1 MFFPLSLFLFFL
13 TSATLASGS
22 ELDEKINNFLLT
34 ISSDLNSKCPMNVD
48 RFIILK
54 NTMVDGKMFIYRYFT
69 DFQAM
74 NQYALET
81 YGTKTTTVDWEEGF
95 KKNAIK
101 EDCSDPDDPFFAV
114 GASIGRYYYDEN
126 NTLRIIIK
134 TSREDCPKITDNPWA
149 VGMYALLPELVCQD
163 NQIYRQCYAVSQ
175 NECETAMKSAT
186 ADCLQSHLSELPP
199 DITTNKKIGS
209 HWGEIVGACASEKY
223 SSSLK
228 SKFTNT
234 NDCNNMNNW
243 K

>member
-1 MFFPLSLFLFFL
+1 LFL
-13 TSATLASGS
+13 TSSTLASGS
-22 ELDEKINNFLLT
+22 ELDVKINNFLLT

-54 NTMVDGKMFIYRYFT
+54 NTMVDGKIFIYRYFT

-81 YGTKTTTVDWEEGF
+81 YGKKTTTADWEEGF
-95 KKNAIK
+95 KKIVIK
-101 EDCSDPDDPFFAV
+101 EDCSDPDNPFFAV

-126 NTLRIIIK
+126 NTLRIKIE
-134 TSREDCPKITDNPWA
+134 TSRKDCPKITDNPWA
-149 VGMYALLPELVCQD
+149 VGMYALLPKLVCQD

-186 ADCLQSHLSELPP
+186 ADCLQKHLSELPP
-199 DITTNKKIGS
+199 DISTNKKVGS
-209 HWGEIVGACASEKY
+209 HWGQIVGACASEKY

-234 NDCNNMNNW
+234 NECNNMNNW